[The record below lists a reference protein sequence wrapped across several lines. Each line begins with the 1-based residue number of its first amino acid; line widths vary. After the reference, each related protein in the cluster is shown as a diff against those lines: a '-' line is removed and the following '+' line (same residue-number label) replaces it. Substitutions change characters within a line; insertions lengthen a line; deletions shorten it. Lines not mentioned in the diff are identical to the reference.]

1 MYLSVYFTSVFHK
14 LFITLSLG
22 WKTSCYPDS
31 GKQPVNICAANH
43 EILTNLTFIS
53 HGWWFLLL
61 PIPRHHLNDLVIEH
75 HTSVSPSKVAHWNL
89 ITLFQGAV
97 SVTRVRVSQ
106 ISQEMVT
113 IACLCGQ
120 NQSSAEWF
128 VVDLLFPAIAF
139 SSDSF
144 RVGMCDLDRC

>member
-1 MYLSVYFTSVFHK
+1 MDGGREKLEKRGLPENQRWWIKSFTFTSVFHN
-14 LFITLSLG
+14 LFITLSLH

-53 HGWWFLLL
+53 HGWWILLFPL
-61 PIPRHHLNDLVIEH
+61 PRHHLNNLVIEP

-97 SVTRVRVSQ
+97 SVTRV
-106 ISQEMVT
+106 
-113 IACLCGQ
+113 AGQ
-120 NQSSAEWF
+120 SNFTRYGCYSEVVFIRFTPVRTNQ
-128 VVDLLFPAIAF
+128 
-139 SSDSF
+139 
-144 RVGMCDLDRC
+144 